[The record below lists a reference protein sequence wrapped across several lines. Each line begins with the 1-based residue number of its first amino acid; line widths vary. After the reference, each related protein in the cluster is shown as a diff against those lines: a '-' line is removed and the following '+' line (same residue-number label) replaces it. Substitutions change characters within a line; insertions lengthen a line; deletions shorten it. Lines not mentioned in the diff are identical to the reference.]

1 MLAPHP
7 NVRPIRHGIAPV
19 HQISAGRCA
28 RYNRVS
34 FTEISRMS
42 EHRPIALLPD
52 LLISQIAAG
61 EVIERPASVLKEL
74 LENALDAGA
83 SSIEIRLEGGGIRR
97 IAVTD
102 DGSGI
107 ARDELALALTRHA
120 TSKVRSLDELQ
131 AILSMGFRG
140 EALASIASVSQLRL
154 ISRTRDAAHAWALE
168 ATTRCDPIPA
178 AGATGTTVDVRQL
191 FGNVPARRKFLR
203 AEATEFGHCVEALQ
217 RIALAH
223 PHVAFRVL
231 HNDKPYKHWHAGDS
245 VQRISDVLGAP
256 FRAQAVMVEGHHGLA
271 SLRGMTIRPVHA
283 RSRNDQQYLYVNGRY
298 VKDRTVSHA
307 IRQAYA
313 DVLHGDRQPAYVLF
327 LSLDPTR
334 VDVNVHPAKH
344 EVRFRDGGAVHQL
357 VAQTVTQAL
366 AAGGGHDTGAMQSD
380 VVPQAV
386 QNGAALA
393 SDASPS
399 SPFAPSAPPSCV
411 QAAQPSASQQT
422 APPAPHPLTSNK
434 PSYPPIK
441 PVQHTLRES
450 GRDDWRSLY
459 RPIVT
464 SDTPTDA
471 ATPTPPTA
479 STQATAPDV
488 AIGDFP
494 LGMALAQLHGVYIL
508 AQNRAGLVLVD
519 MHAAHERVVYEQL
532 KTALDAQAL
541 PQQELLVPVVL
552 TASALEIGLAQEH
565 QDALEALGLTLRQTG
580 PNTLTVRAVP
590 TILASG
596 DLEVMVR
603 RVLADLAQTGQS
615 TALTQHRNTL
625 LSTMAC
631 HGSIRANR
639 RLTLDEM
646 NALLRRME
654 ATERSDQ
661 CNHGRPTWRQW
672 RLDELDK
679 LFLRGQ

>member
-1 MLAPHP
+1 MQE
-7 NVRPIRHGIAPV
+7 R
-19 HQISAGRCA
+19 
-28 RYNRVS
+28 
-34 FTEISRMS
+34 
-42 EHRPIALLPD
+42 RPIALLPD

-74 LENALDAGA
+74 LENAMDAGA
-83 SSIEIRLEGGGIRR
+83 TAMDVRLEGGGIRR

-140 EALASIASVSQLRL
+140 EALASIASVAQLRL
-154 ISRTRDAAHAWALE
+154 ISRTRDAAHAWELDAANPSE
-168 ATTRCDPIPA
+168 PIPA
-178 AGATGTTVDVRQL
+178 AGAVGTTVDIRQL

-203 AEATEFGHCVEALQ
+203 SEATEFGHCVEALS
-217 RIALAH
+217 RIALAY

-245 VQRISDVLGAP
+245 VQRITDVLGAQ
-256 FRAQAVMVEGHHGLA
+256 FRAQAVMVEGEHGLA
-271 SLRGMTIRPVHA
+271 TLRGMTIRPVHA
-283 RSRNDQQYLYVNGRY
+283 RSRSDQQYLYVNGRY
-298 VKDRTVSHA
+298 VKDRTVAHA

-327 LSLDPTR
+327 LSLEPTR

-357 VAQTVTQAL
+357 VVRTITQAL
-366 AAGGGHDTGAMQSD
+366 VADGVAHAGHDAGAQTQD
-380 VVPQAV
+380 GALRTTHDD
-386 QNGAALA
+386 AALA
-393 SDASPS
+393 GTASPAPTS
-399 SPFAPSAPPSCV
+399 SSSSFSSRSSSTPRPPS
-411 QAAQPSASQQT
+411 SDR
-422 APPAPHPLTSNK
+422 
-434 PSYPPIK
+434 PSYPAIK
-441 PVQHTLRES
+441 PVQYALRES
-450 GRDDWRSLY
+450 GQDDWRSLY
-459 RPIVT
+459 RPITT
-464 SDTPTDA
+464 SAPPPDA
-471 ATPTPPTA
+471 EMPTA
-479 STQATAPDV
+479 PAASAQAAASGSDV
-488 AIGDFP
+488 SDFP
-494 LGMALAQLHGVYIL
+494 LGVALAQLHGVYIL
-508 AQNRAGLVLVD
+508 AQNRTGLVLVD

-532 KTALDAQAL
+532 KTALDAQTL
-541 PQQELLVPVVL
+541 PRQELLVPVVL
-552 TASALEIGLAQEH
+552 SASALEIGLAQEH
-565 QDALEALGLTLRQTG
+565 QDTLEALGLTLRQTG
-580 PNTLTVRAVP
+580 PETLTVRSVP
-590 TILASG
+590 AMLASG
-596 DLEVMVR
+596 DLQTMVR
-603 RVLADLAQTGQS
+603 HVLADLAQTGQS
-615 TALTQHRNTL
+615 QELTQYRNAL

-631 HGSIRANR
+631 HGSVRANR

-672 RLDELDK
+672 RLDELDR

>member
-1 MLAPHP
+1 MQE
-7 NVRPIRHGIAPV
+7 R
-19 HQISAGRCA
+19 
-28 RYNRVS
+28 
-34 FTEISRMS
+34 
-42 EHRPIALLPD
+42 RPIALLPD

-74 LENALDAGA
+74 LENAMDAGA
-83 SSIEIRLEGGGIRR
+83 TAMDVRLEGGGIRR

-102 DGSGI
+102 DGLGI

-140 EALASIASVSQLRL
+140 EALASIASVAQLRL
-154 ISRTRDAAHAWALE
+154 ISRTRDAAHAWELDAANPSE
-168 ATTRCDPIPA
+168 PIPA
-178 AGATGTTVDVRQL
+178 AGSVGTTVDIRQL

-203 AEATEFGHCVEALQ
+203 SEATEFGHCMETLS

-223 PHVAFRVL
+223 PHVVFRVL

-245 VQRISDVLGAP
+245 VQRITDVLGAQ
-256 FRAQAVMVEGHHGLA
+256 FRTQAVMVEGEHGLA
-271 SLRGMTIRPVHA
+271 TLRGMTIRPAHA
-283 RSRNDQQYLYVNGRY
+283 RSRSDQQYLYVNGRY
-298 VKDRTVSHA
+298 VKDRTVAHA

-327 LSLDPTR
+327 LSLEPAL

-357 VAQTVTQAL
+357 VVRTITQAL
-366 AAGGGHDTGAMQSD
+366 VAGGVAHAGHNASAQTQGD
-380 VVPQAV
+380 VPRATHDD
-386 QNGAALA
+386 AALA
-393 SDASPS
+393 W
-399 SPFAPSAPPSCV
+399 
-411 QAAQPSASQQT
+411 T
-422 APPAPHPLTSNK
+422 APPAPTSSSSSRSSSTPRPPSSDR
-434 PSYPPIK
+434 PSYPAIK
-441 PVQHTLRES
+441 PVQYALRES
-450 GRDDWRSLY
+450 GQDDWRSLY
-459 RPIVT
+459 RPIT
-464 SDTPTDA
+464 TPPPAPNAEMPTDPA
-471 ATPTPPTA
+471 A
-479 STQATAPDV
+479 STQAAGPESDMS
-488 AIGDFP
+488 DLP
-494 LGMALAQLHGVYIL
+494 LGVALAQLHGVYIL
-508 AQNRAGLVLVD
+508 AQNRTGLVLVD

-532 KTALDAQAL
+532 KTALDAQTL
-541 PQQELLVPVVL
+541 PRQELLVPVVL
-552 TASALEIGLAQEH
+552 SASALEIGLAQEH

-580 PNTLTVRAVP
+580 PETLTVRSVP
-590 TILASG
+590 AMLASG
-596 DLEVMVR
+596 DLQAMVR
-603 RVLADLAQTGQS
+603 HVLADLAQTGQS
-615 TALTQHRNTL
+615 QELTQRRNAL

-631 HGSIRANR
+631 HGSVRANR

-661 CNHGRPTWRQW
+661 CNHGRPTWWQW